1 MSEMRIRCYAGS
13 ANEFFFSY
21 NCTACFLQ
29 LFTSTHTVYVHWIN
43 ACHLVYFVT
52 VSSLFLQK
60 FFLQGRFI
68 FGPDVR
74 SLALTIFLIVA
85 PVAVFCVFVARKL
98 MDDFADDWGI
108 SIMVIAIVFTF
119 YVCFFSHTPLWKS
132 LCRMLCCSIF
142 TSFSQK
148 S

>member
-1 MSEMRIRCYAGS
+1 MLCTPFYQHTYSCY
-13 ANEFFFSY
+13 
-21 NCTACFLQ
+21 
-29 LFTSTHTVYVHWIN
+29 VPWIN

-52 VSSLFLQK
+52 VISLFLQK

-119 YVCFFSHTPLWKS
+119 YVCFFSHLLLWKS
-132 LCRMLCCSIF
+132 LCRIVCCSIF
-142 TSFSQK
+142 ILFSQK